1 MDFKNKVI
9 EINNLISLNKFP
21 QALLECESLIKKFPK
36 ESYLFNLQGLILQQ
50 SNQFNKSIL
59 ICKNTTIVGD
69 VEIGNDSSIW
79 YGSVLRADINKIRIG
94 KRTNIQDLSLIHLEN
109 DLGCIIGDDVTVG
122 HKSTLHGCTIE
133 NGVLIG
139 MGAIILNGAIIK
151 KGAVIGAGAVV
162 KENTI
167 VEENSL
173 WVGIPA
179 KKVKVFEHDNYK
191 KNVLWAEKYVKL
203 SQHHKKF

>member
-1 MDFKNKVI
+1 MSKTQLNKVN
-9 EINNLISLNKFP
+9 IN
-21 QALLECESLIKKFPK
+21 QHE
-36 ESYLFNLQGLILQQ
+36 FND
-50 SNQFNKSIL
+50 SIL

-69 VEIGNDSSIW
+69 VQIGNHSSIW
-79 YGSVLRADINKIRIG
+79 YGSVLRGDINKIQIG
-94 KRTNIQDLSLIHLEN
+94 ERTNIQDLSLIHLEN
-109 DLGCIIGDDVTVG
+109 DLGCIIGDDVTIG
-122 HKSTLHGCTIE
+122 HKAILHGCSIE
-133 NGVLIG
+133 DGVLIG

-179 KKVKVFEHDNYK
+179 KKVKVFDYDNYK
-191 KNVLWAEKYVKL
+191 KNVLWAQKYVKL
-203 SQHHKKF
+203 SKHHKPL